1 MNTFLLVIV
10 VVVAIVVVGI
20 GSVFLQ
26 VKSMNRERAREL
38 QDISVENLEKS
49 VYRYEAKYFRFI
61 GEENEAVREFQEL
74 IETRDISNLYKKS
87 ANLMR
92 TFASLERKAG
102 HEGRPILKERHKQ
115 CLLALELA
123 YPKCHAQHR
132 VHWPLGILSHFRAF
146 FWLRIFPA
154 LK

>member
-20 GSVFLQ
+20 GFVFLQ

-102 HEGRPILKERHKQ
+102 HEGRPILMDIYSEY
-115 CLLALELA
+115 EL
-123 YPKCHAQHR
+123 YVRELYSRK
-132 VHWPLGILSHFRAF
+132 ILSD
-146 FWLRIFPA
+146 
-154 LK
+154 K